1 MTRGNPG
8 DLQPFDPEL
17 DRTFHR
23 LVRHSVHPGHSVHF
37 EHSKHSV
44 EGDSEYSDFEHST
57 TNFYTENMAQPSPHE
72 RTLREMAAPDFTY
85 ESLCIQYPDEGV
97 PYVSRLD

>member
-8 DLQPFDPEL
+8 DLQSFDPEI

-23 LVRHSVHPGHSVHF
+23 LVRHSVNPDHFVHC

-44 EGDSEYSDFEHST
+44 EGDSDFEHST
-57 TNFYTENMAQPSPHE
+57 TNFHTENMAQPLP
-72 RTLREMAAPDFTY
+72 R
-85 ESLCIQYPDEGV
+85 
-97 PYVSRLD
+97 